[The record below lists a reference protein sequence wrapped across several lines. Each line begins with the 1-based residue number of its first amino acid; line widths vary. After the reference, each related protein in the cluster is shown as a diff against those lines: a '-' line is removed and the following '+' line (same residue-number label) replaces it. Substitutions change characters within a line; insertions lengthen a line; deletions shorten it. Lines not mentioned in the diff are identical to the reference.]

1 MTEMEAR
8 AIIRLGEK
16 NTVCELV
23 RLSGIIDV
31 LAARLAALEAR
42 LAKDSHN
49 SSKPPSS
56 DGLAK
61 PAPKSLRKKSGK
73 KPGGQKGHPGSTRQ
87 LVDTPDHVIV
97 HPVDECHACGCD
109 LHRKNADSMERRQV
123 WEIPPIVVEVTE
135 HQFLSKTCHQC
146 GAVTTSAAMAPADVQ
161 APVQFGR
168 RLQAVAVYLKEYQL
182 LPYERSAEVFADL
195 FDCQVSPG
203 TLASMVRGFTD
214 HLDKPLAAIKKI
226 LIASKVIHCDESG
239 MSIMG
244 KRHWV
249 HVVATPKV
257 TLYMAHSKRGF
268 AAATDMGILGEFHGR
283 MIHDFWTPY
292 YLWKCAHA
300 LCNAHH
306 LRELIFVL
314 EIFGQGWAQ
323 LMIDFLLDAKAKV
336 DKAKQDGGT
345 SLSAYIITKLD
356 AQFIEIIA
364 MGEVDNPQPLQV
376 PGRKGRPADTK
387 AGNLVR
393 RLKDHQSEALAF
405 IYDFN
410 VVFDNN
416 LAERDI
422 RMIKLR
428 QKISGT
434 FRSLGGAHAFCKTR
448 SYISTARKH
457 GLKAFDAILMA
468 LNGNP
473 FVPKPSKA

>member
-1 MTEMEAR
+1 MTETEAR

-16 NTVCELV
+16 NTVHEFV
-23 RLSGIIDV
+23 RLSGIIDE
-31 LAARLAALEAR
+31 LAARIAALEAR

-56 DGLAK
+56 DGLSK

-73 KPGGQKGHPGSTRQ
+73 KPGGQKGHPGATRG
-87 LVDTPDHVIV
+87 LVDTPDHVID

-109 LHRKNADSMERRQV
+109 LHRKKADSMERRQV
-123 WEIPPIVVEVTE
+123 WDIPPIVVEVTE
-135 HQFLSKTCHQC
+135 HRFVSKTCHRC
-146 GAVTTSAAMAPADVQ
+146 GAVTTSTAMAPSDVQ

-182 LPYERSAEVFADL
+182 LPYERGAEVFADL
-195 FDCQVSPG
+195 FDCPVSPG

-214 HLDKPLAAIKKI
+214 RLDKPLAAIKKI

-249 HVVATPKV
+249 HVAATPKV
-257 TLYMAHSKRGF
+257 TLYMAHPKRGF
-268 AAATDMGILGEFHGR
+268 AAATDMGILGKFHGR
-283 MIHDFWTPY
+283 MVHDFWKPY
-292 YLWKCAHA
+292 YLWTCAHA

-314 EIFGQGWAQ
+314 EIFGQVWAQ
-323 LMIDFLLDAKAKV
+323 HMIDFLLDAKAKV
-336 DKAKQDGGT
+336 DKAKQDGR
-345 SLSAYIITKLD
+345 SFLSAYIIKKLD
-356 AQFIEIIA
+356 ERFVEIIA

-405 IYDFN
+405 IRDFN
-410 VVFDNN
+410 VLFDNN

-457 GLKAFDAILMA
+457 GLRAFDAILMA

>member
-73 KPGGQKGHPGSTRQ
+73 KPGGQKGHPGSTRE

-195 FDCQVSPG
+195 LFPASFRFCNMTFDISQYLHSILPPDDARHEHQMPLGNTSVARWKKEKATERIVFGCLMEI
-203 TLASMVRGFTD
+203 TLSVFLRFRKVVCIDNVAAGDRAGDDGPIAKRVD
-214 HLDKPLAAIKKI
+214 LA
-226 LIASKVIHCDESG
+226 
-239 MSIMG
+239 
-244 KRHWV
+244 
-249 HVVATPKV
+249 
-257 TLYMAHSKRGF
+257 
-268 AAATDMGILGEFHGR
+268 
-283 MIHDFWTPY
+283 
-292 YLWKCAHA
+292 
-300 LCNAHH
+300 CNAAGAFEDFH
-306 LRELIFVL
+306 L
-314 EIFGQGWAQ
+314 G
-323 LMIDFLLDAKAKV
+323 
-336 DKAKQDGGT
+336 
-345 SLSAYIITKLD
+345 
-356 AQFIEIIA
+356 
-364 MGEVDNPQPLQV
+364 
-376 PGRKGRPADTK
+376 
-387 AGNLVR
+387 
-393 RLKDHQSEALAF
+393 
-405 IYDFN
+405 
-410 VVFDNN
+410 
-416 LAERDI
+416 
-422 RMIKLR
+422 
-428 QKISGT
+428 
-434 FRSLGGAHAFCKTR
+434 
-448 SYISTARKH
+448 
-457 GLKAFDAILMA
+457 
-468 LNGNP
+468 
-473 FVPKPSKA
+473 

>member
-1 MTEMEAR
+1 MTEKEAR
-8 AIIRLGEK
+8 EIIRLGDE
-16 NTVCELV
+16 NVVHELV
-23 RLSGIIDV
+23 RLSGIIDE
-31 LAARLAALEAR
+31 LAARIAALEAR

-73 KPGGQKGHPGSTRQ
+73 KPGGQKGHPGVTRE
-87 LVDTPDHVIV
+87 LVDNPDHAIEY
-97 HPVDECHACGCD
+97 PVDECHACGCD
-109 LHRKNADSMERRQV
+109 LHDRTPDSVERRQV

-135 HQFLSKTCHQC
+135 HRFVSKTCPWC
-146 GAVTTSAAMAPADVQ
+146 NSVTTSTEMAPADVQ
-161 APVQFGR
+161 APVQFGP

-195 FDCQVSPG
+195 FDCSVSPG
-203 TLASMVRGFTD
+203 TLASMVRGFPEG
-214 HLDKPLAAIKKI
+214 LEKPLAAIKKI

-239 MSIMG
+239 MSIRG

-257 TLYMAHSKRGF
+257 TLFMAHPKRGF
-268 AAATDMGILGEFHGR
+268 EAATDMGILGEFHGR
-283 MIHDFWTPY
+283 MIHDFWKPY

-306 LRELIFVL
+306 LRELIFVF
-314 EIFGQGWAQ
+314 EFFGQAWAQ

-336 DKAKQDGGT
+336 DKAKQDGRT
-345 SLSAYIITKLD
+345 SLSTYIIKKLE
-356 AQFIEIIA
+356 ASFVEIIA
-364 MGEVDNPQPLQV
+364 MGETDNPQPSRV
-376 PGRKGRPADTK
+376 PGQKGRPADTK

-393 RLKDHQSEALAF
+393 RLKDHQAEALAF
-405 IYDFN
+405 IHDFH

-457 GLKAFDAILMA
+457 GLRAFDAILIA